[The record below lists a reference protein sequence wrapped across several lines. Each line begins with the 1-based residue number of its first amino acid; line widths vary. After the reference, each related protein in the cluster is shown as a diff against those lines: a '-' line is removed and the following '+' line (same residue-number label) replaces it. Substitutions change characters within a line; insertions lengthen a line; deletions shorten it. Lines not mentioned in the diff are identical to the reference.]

1 MTGERGT
8 ADAQRDLHGFG
19 SRTYRFV
26 ERLGTRHWLKDHPLV
41 EAREF
46 TLNRAPGNCFA
57 DVERAAFFPAD
68 LVPGISHSPDK
79 MPVRG
84 SRVAGQQGATP
95 PPLPGETRSPP
106 AAMPGPLQLS
116 RTGPGA

>member
-26 ERLGTRHWLKDHPLV
+26 ERSGTRHWLKDHPLV
-41 EAREF
+41 EAGEF
-46 TLNRAPGNCFA
+46 TLNRDPGHCFA
-57 DVERAAFFPAD
+57 DVERAASSPAD

-79 MPVRG
+79 MAVRG
-84 SRVAGQQGATP
+84 SRVAGQQGGDPA
-95 PPLPGETRSPP
+95 SPP
-106 AAMPGPLQLS
+106 RGDAVAPCRNARPSPTQ
-116 RTGPGA
+116 